1 MLCHGMDSYHES
13 VQWIHY
19 PEKEAML
26 HSAFV
31 FTKKHRNILMG
42 NGKKHEVL
50 QVLKNRGFF
59 FVIILIDNLVYRCQ
73 VLLC

>member
-13 VQWIHY
+13 VQWIHC
-19 PEKEAML
+19 PEKEARL

-31 FTKKHRNILMG
+31 FTKKHWDILMG
-42 NGKKHEVL
+42 NRKKHASYEVL

-59 FVIILIDNLVYRCQ
+59 LSLF
-73 VLLC
+73 